1 MNPEHISLK
10 VSKKFI
16 LLLILALEILKLCTD
31 MFCQALLL
39 VSSLLIPS
47 PGSKTFLSSLFSG
60 SPDLQLLAV
69 SLNFF
74 LLLFNLFVVAHQLY
88 ESICV
93 FAELFFC
100 VRFGVALVGGLT
112 GELARA
118 WVITLQCIVVAF
130 VIALPDGCVVAE
142 GLPGVQSLDMI
153 VVVLRG
159 IEEYEFGEST
169 LVVMVRNIDR
179 LEGGGLTA
187 AMRSRTQ
194 MLKSSMM

>member
-1 MNPEHISLK
+1 MNPKHISLK
-10 VSKKFI
+10 PGKTFV
-16 LLLILALEILKLCTD
+16 LLLIMALETLQLCTD
-31 MFCQALLL
+31 VFCQAF
-39 VSSLLIPS
+39 LLISLFLVPS
-47 PGSKTFLSSLFSG
+47 LGSKTFLSSLYSG

-69 SLNFF
+69 SLDFF
-74 LLLFNLFVVAHQLY
+74 LLLSNLFVVPHQLY
-88 ESICV
+88 ESIGV
-93 FAELFFC
+93 FAEPFFC
-100 VRFGVALVGGLT
+100 IGSGVALVGGLT

-179 LEGGGLTA
+179 LECGGLTA

>member
-1 MNPEHISLK
+1 
-10 VSKKFI
+10 
-16 LLLILALEILKLCTD
+16 
-31 MFCQALLL
+31 
-39 VSSLLIPS
+39 
-47 PGSKTFLSSLFSG
+47 
-60 SPDLQLLAV
+60 
-69 SLNFF
+69 
-74 LLLFNLFVVAHQLY
+74 
-88 ESICV
+88 
-93 FAELFFC
+93 
-100 VRFGVALVGGLT
+100 LVGGLT
-112 GELARA
+112 GELACG
-118 WVITLQCIVVAF
+118 WVITLQGVVVAF
-130 VIALPDGCVVAE
+130 IVALPDGCVVAE